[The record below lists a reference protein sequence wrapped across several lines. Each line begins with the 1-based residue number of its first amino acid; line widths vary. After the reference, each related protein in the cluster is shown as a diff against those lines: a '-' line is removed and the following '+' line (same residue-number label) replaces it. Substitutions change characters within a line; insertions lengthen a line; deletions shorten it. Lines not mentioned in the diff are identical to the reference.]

1 MQIAKLQK
9 LCKSLGGD
17 LIALSSEQFDN
28 KRNKTFYECP
38 FARGQLGLDFS
49 KKHVLYAG
57 PPVWPEIIHEMG
69 HVFACKKA
77 PPFSE
82 EWSFLGWEYAVC
94 LYIQGNID
102 EWKQNMGAYQVG
114 GINDGDE
121 FGPLPDTVQQAL
133 LLERLAYA
141 KQHKLV
147 SDEGVP
153 LTVRRIGR
161 QA

>member
-38 FARGQLGLDFS
+38 FARRRLGLDFT
-49 KKHVLYAG
+49 KKKVLYADE
-57 PPVWPEIIHEMG
+57 PVWTEIVHEMG

-77 PPFSE
+77 PPFTK

-94 LYIQGNID
+94 LYLGGD
-102 EWKQNMGAYQVG
+102 LSVWKHDMRDYVVEGDDQEDFGSLSDSAQN
-114 GINDGDE
+114 E
-121 FGPLPDTVQQAL
+121 L
-133 LLERLAYA
+133 LVERLKHAQ
-141 KQHKLV
+141 QHKLV